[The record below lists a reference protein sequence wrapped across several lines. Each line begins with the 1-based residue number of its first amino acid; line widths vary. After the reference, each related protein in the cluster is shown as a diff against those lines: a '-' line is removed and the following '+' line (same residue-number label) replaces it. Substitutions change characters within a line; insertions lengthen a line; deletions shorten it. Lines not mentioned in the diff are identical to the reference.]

1 MASIGFEETY
11 VTKGKS
17 FLNSIFSLFKVTS
30 DRIFRKNIVIVKN
43 TQNRVYEKSKV
54 NLILLY

>member
-17 FLNSIFSLFKVTS
+17 FLNIIFSFFKVTS
-30 DRIFRKNIVIVKN
+30 DRFFRKNIVIVKN
-43 TQNRVYEKSKV
+43 IQNRVYEKSKV
-54 NLILLY
+54 NQILLY

>member
-17 FLNSIFSLFKVTS
+17 FLNIIFSLFKVTS
-30 DRIFRKNIVIVKN
+30 DRFFRKNIVIVKN
-43 TQNRVYEKSKV
+43 IQNRVYEKSKV
-54 NLILLY
+54 NQILLY

>member
-17 FLNSIFSLFKVTS
+17 FLNIIFSLFKVTS
-30 DRIFRKNIVIVKN
+30 DRFFRKIIVIVKN
-43 TQNRVYEKSKV
+43 IQNRVYEKSKV
-54 NLILLY
+54 NQILLY